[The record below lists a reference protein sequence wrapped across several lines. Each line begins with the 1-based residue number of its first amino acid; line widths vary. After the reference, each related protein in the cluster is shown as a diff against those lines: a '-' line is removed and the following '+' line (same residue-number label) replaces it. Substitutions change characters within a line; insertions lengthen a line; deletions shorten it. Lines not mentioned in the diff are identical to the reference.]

1 MNFFLKLFGGES
13 FKRDILSEVKRQ
25 QEIEVVAL
33 LEDTDVEIDALEDKV
48 ELLVEAH
55 KELAE
60 NFRRHCEVWGGSTI
74 DSVYEVVGTVAKKHD
89 SKILQNL
96 GGEIDAL
103 QDQIFAIQEQLSEE
117 QPESLYEELSQASY
131 PWGQLSQRAWD
142 DLYKDLFL
150 VKLSSLLAEE
160 DNTWETFRER
170 LIDEGLYDA
179 PTFWY
184 QVRTDAPLYAICPED
199 KFNVVGGVTMT
210 HRDYLLKLAWERG
223 LYKMYDEDTEG
234 VNFSSMEER
243 GYMPTAA
250 NKDRVVQ
257 KLVRIFGHYVLL
269 GLKTGVDSNG
279 NQEYEYSWSAAPNAH
294 WTDYKKMLNDY
305 ASPYAWYVMYPDMDG
320 GQYFKVPDSFDEPG
334 GLNLEYRD
342 QFIERAWNEVHD
354 IDE

>member
-1 MNFFLKLFGGES
+1 
-13 FKRDILSEVKRQ
+13 
-25 QEIEVVAL
+25 
-33 LEDTDVEIDALEDKV
+33 
-48 ELLVEAH
+48 
-55 KELAE
+55 
-60 NFRRHCEVWGGSTI
+60 
-74 DSVYEVVGTVAKKHD
+74 
-89 SKILQNL
+89 KILQNL

-257 KLVRIFGHYVLL
+257 KLV
-269 GLKTGVDSNG
+269 
-279 NQEYEYSWSAAPNAH
+279 
-294 WTDYKKMLNDY
+294 
-305 ASPYAWYVMYPDMDG
+305 
-320 GQYFKVPDSFDEPG
+320 
-334 GLNLEYRD
+334 
-342 QFIERAWNEVHD
+342 
-354 IDE
+354 

>member
-1 MNFFLKLFGGES
+1 
-13 FKRDILSEVKRQ
+13 RDILSEVKRQ

-184 QVRTDAPLYAICPED
+184 QVRTDAPL
-199 KFNVVGGVTMT
+199 
-210 HRDYLLKLAWERG
+210 
-223 LYKMYDEDTEG
+223 
-234 VNFSSMEER
+234 
-243 GYMPTAA
+243 
-250 NKDRVVQ
+250 
-257 KLVRIFGHYVLL
+257 
-269 GLKTGVDSNG
+269 
-279 NQEYEYSWSAAPNAH
+279 
-294 WTDYKKMLNDY
+294 
-305 ASPYAWYVMYPDMDG
+305 
-320 GQYFKVPDSFDEPG
+320 
-334 GLNLEYRD
+334 
-342 QFIERAWNEVHD
+342 
-354 IDE
+354 